1 MNDVKWNES
10 QALCQSSDTPNNI
23 TYYKMSRD
31 YKYYKTC
38 ILSKSISI
46 KEKNIYYPQTIM
58 QEHYSTNLRV

>member
-1 MNDVKWNES
+1 MECLIVES

-38 ILSKSISI
+38 MYKQKHKHKERKKYI
-46 KEKNIYYPQTIM
+46 KLNA
-58 QEHYSTNLRV
+58 